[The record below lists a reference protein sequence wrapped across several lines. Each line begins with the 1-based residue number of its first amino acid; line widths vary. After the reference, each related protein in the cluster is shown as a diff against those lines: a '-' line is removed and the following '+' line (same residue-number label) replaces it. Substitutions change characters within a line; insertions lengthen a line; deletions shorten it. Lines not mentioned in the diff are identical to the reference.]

1 MFWLLRIHQKFLL
14 GLIQH
19 SSQRLDSIKER
30 EGGTEERGEGKGKKE
45 YGESGERKMKREE
58 LDREEK
64 EILSVE
70 RKGDGESKR
79 EEKRKESPW
88 RWAEYKREE

>member
-30 EGGTEERGEGKGKKE
+30 EGGTEERGGEKGKKE

-58 LDREEK
+58 MDREEK
-64 EILSVE
+64 EMWRE
-70 RKGDGESKR
+70 REMERARERRKGKNLHGDVQNTRGR
-79 EEKRKESPW
+79 EN
-88 RWAEYKREE
+88 